1 MDIPT
6 PMAEQARQ
14 RLEQL
19 ATSLEEIRSMLAS
32 RKPDPRYD
40 RLEWEGHIGR
50 RAVTL
55 ATAAVLREELAAL
68 ATDMPAGGLQQRASA
83 LVPWINRLVDLAQLP
98 AAAET
103 DYVWQAS
110 CPASPSR
117 EEGGECNLVGRLN

>member
-19 ATSLEEIRSMLAS
+19 ATSLEEIRGMLAR
-32 RKPDPRYD
+32 RKPDPCHD

-55 ATAAVLREELAAL
+55 ATAAVLREELVAL
-68 ATDMPAGGLQQRASA
+68 ASDMPAGGLQQRASA

-98 AAAET
+98 AAADT
-103 DYVWQAS
+103 DYMSQAS
-110 CPASPSR
+110 CLTSPSR
-117 EEGGECNLVGRLN
+117 EKGGSAILSTV